1 MAQPP
6 RPPQGKGITQ
16 APRSP
21 ASASTAVKV
30 SPVDPNEQKRRIIE
44 QRAAR
49 FSLGALLDA
58 LHDLGYH
65 KEQIEF
71 RSHATHTHQASVVSK
86 VEWSDSPQRRVIVTL
101 NLGLL
106 SSQSLLPSY
115 FRAAMDAQRE
125 GTLTD
130 FLNFFAHRL
139 LRGSVDAQFP
149 ERDESLFS
157 DWNKTIGQVRSLL
170 GIRSL
175 STVHAVFSQLY
186 PELEVATLR
195 TTLQRP
201 VHTRGIQV
209 GGWAIGDGAVL
220 GAVAHV
226 PVSAICVKLL
236 SDEGMTGNGVPWAK
250 EASERLHRQIF
261 PLLARHGVYLEV
273 SLILRDQRSFMVLRP
288 NQFLGYS
295 PLYSGPATGPQPR
308 SVRTVILWSGAVP
321 T

>member
-1 MAQPP
+1 MPQPP
-6 RPPQGKGITQ
+6 SPPHAKGVAKGVRSTQ
-16 APRSP
+16 PLATEPSKE
-21 ASASTAVKV
+21 AVL
-30 SPVDPNEQKRRIIE
+30 ERKRRIISE
-44 QRAAR
+44 RAVR
-49 FSLGALLDA
+49 FSLGALMDA
-58 LHDLGYH
+58 LHELGYH
-65 KEQIEF
+65 SEQIEF
-71 RSHATHTHQASVVSK
+71 RSHATQTHQAAVVSS
-86 VEWSDSPQRRVIVTL
+86 VAWSDAPQRRVIVTL

-115 FRAAMDAQRE
+115 FRAALDAQHE

-139 LRGSVDAQFP
+139 LRGSVEAQFP
-149 ERDESLFS
+149 ERDPSLFS
-157 DWNKTIGQVRSLL
+157 DFSQTVRQLRSLL

-186 PELEVATLR
+186 PELEVSIAR

-201 VHTRGIQV
+201 VRTRGVQV
-209 GGWAIGDGAVL
+209 GSWAIGNGAVL
-220 GAVAHV
+220 GAVAFV
-226 PVSAICVKLL
+226 PVSAISIKLL
-236 SDEGMTGNGVPWAK
+236 SDEAITGNGTPWAK
-250 EASERLHRQIF
+250 EASERLSKYVF

-295 PLYSGPATGPQPR
+295 PLYSGPSTGPQPR
-308 SVRTVILWSGAVP
+308 SARTIILWSGEVP